1 MLLEK
6 KRDSISGLQKSIYLI
21 IVSME
26 IAKVISQVEKE

>member
-26 IAKVISQVEKE
+26 IAKVIFQVEKE